1 MLSLKFLDLGNL
13 LLGVALLF
21 GSLIIVF
28 ELIERRRESRR
39 ERSLLDAIEAE
50 YRAYFRMGRL

>member
-21 GSLIIVF
+21 GTLIIVF
-28 ELIERRRESRR
+28 ESIERRRESRR
-39 ERSLLDAIEAE
+39 ERSLLEAIEAE
-50 YRAYFRMGRL
+50 YRAYYRMGRL

>member
-1 MLSLKFLDLGNL
+1 MLSLKFFDLGNL

-21 GSLIIVF
+21 GTLIIVF
-28 ELIERRRESRR
+28 ESIERRRESRR

-50 YRAYFRMGRL
+50 YRAYYRMGRL

>member
-28 ELIERRRESRR
+28 ESIERRRESRR
-39 ERSLLDAIEAE
+39 ERSLLEAIEAE
-50 YRAYFRMGRL
+50 YRAYYRMGRL

>member
-21 GSLIIVF
+21 GTLIIVF
-28 ELIERRRESRR
+28 ESIERRRENRR

-50 YRAYFRMGRL
+50 YRAYYRIGRL

>member
-1 MLSLKFLDLGNL
+1 MLGLKFLDLGNL

-21 GSLIIVF
+21 GTLIIVF
-28 ELIERRRESRR
+28 ESIERRRESRR
-39 ERSLLDAIEAE
+39 ERSLLAAIEAE

>member
-1 MLSLKFLDLGNL
+1 MLALKFLDLGNL

-28 ELIERRRESRR
+28 ESIERRRESRR
-39 ERSLLDAIEAE
+39 ERNLLDAIEAE
-50 YRAYFRMGRL
+50 YRAYYRMGRL

>member
-21 GSLIIVF
+21 GTLIIVF
-28 ELIERRRESRR
+28 ESIERRRESRR
-39 ERSLLDAIEAE
+39 ERTLLEAIEAE
-50 YRAYFRMGRL
+50 YRAYYRMGRL

>member
-21 GSLIIVF
+21 GTLIIVF
-28 ELIERRRESRR
+28 EWIERRRESRR
-39 ERSLLDAIEAE
+39 ERTLLDAIEAE
-50 YRAYFRMGRL
+50 YRAYYRMGRL

>member
-21 GSLIIVF
+21 STLIIVF
-28 ELIERRRESRR
+28 ESIERRRESRR
-39 ERSLLDAIEAE
+39 ERTLLDAIEAE
-50 YRAYFRMGRL
+50 YRAYYRMGRL